1 MRPSS
6 GAKFGTFLQII
17 NSKQIREI
25 NQEMLLIR
33 PSKIYLKK
41 KFQKLQSFSQLPHEL
56 PKNLRL
62 RILGN

>member
-56 PKNLRL
+56 PKKLRL